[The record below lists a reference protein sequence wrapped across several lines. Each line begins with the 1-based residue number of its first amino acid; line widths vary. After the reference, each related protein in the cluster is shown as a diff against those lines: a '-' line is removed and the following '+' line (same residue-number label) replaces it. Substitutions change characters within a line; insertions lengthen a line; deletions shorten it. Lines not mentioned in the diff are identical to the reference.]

1 MRAVRGLLRVL
12 LLLAVSSSLVA
23 APAFSF
29 NEDDFKE
36 AKKAAD
42 NGDAEAELRVGI
54 MYDTGQGVPQNFTE
68 ALKWYKLSANQG
80 NAIAQN
86 NLGVMYLQGEGVAQ
100 NYFEAA
106 KWIQQSANQDYSKA
120 EMNLGFMYADGSGVR
135 QNSINALGWFRKA
148 AEQGDPAAQR
158 NLGNIYSKEKIVT
171 WDYVEA
177 YKWYTLAAAQGDNEA
192 TKGRDELADK
202 MSPEGIT
209 EAQKRAAAFVPRK
222 RDSEL
227 TSAIGSGTGFFI
239 TRDGY
244 MLTANH
250 VVEDAKKVIVKT
262 KYLALGARVV
272 KVDKTNDIALLK
284 ITGAYPPGALT
295 NEALLQTPDSRLSP
309 VSARFRPFH
318 IVESGAARLGDSIST
333 LGFPNPELQGSAPKF
348 TRGEINSTA
357 GIHDD
362 PHFFQISAPVQ
373 PGNSGGPLL
382 DRSGNVVGIILLTLN
397 DARLFLATGVVPQN
411 VNYALKSDY
420 LLRFLKTVPGLNLN
434 EPATPAGPATPPAP
448 AKPVDSSTSDWVS
461 DAQASIAVVVEF

>member
-1 MRAVRGLLRVL
+1 MRAVRGFLQIL
-12 LLLAVSSSLVA
+12 LLLAMSSSLVA
-23 APAFSF
+23 APVFSF

-42 NGDAEAELRVGI
+42 AGDADAELRLGI
-54 MYDTGQGVPQNFTE
+54 MYDLGQAVPQNFTE

-120 EMNLGFMYADGSGVR
+120 EVNLGFMYAEGNGVR
-135 QNSINALGWFRKA
+135 QNSANAITWFRKA
-148 AEQGDPAAQR
+148 AEQGDPWAER
-158 NLGNIYSKEKIVT
+158 NLGDVYSKGKIVN

-177 YKWYTLAAAQGDNEA
+177 YKWYTLAAALGDTEA

-222 RDSEL
+222 RASEL
-227 TSAIGSGTGFFI
+227 TSAVGSGTGFFI

-250 VVEDAKKVIVKT
+250 VVEDATKVIVKT

-284 ITGAYPPGALT
+284 IIGAYPLGALT

-309 VSARFRPFH
+309 VSAKFRPLH
-318 IVESGAARLGDSIST
+318 IVDSGTARLGDSIST

-348 TRGEINSTA
+348 TRGEVNSTA
-357 GIHDD
+357 GIHDN
-362 PHFFQISAPVQ
+362 PHFFQISAPIQ

-382 DRSGNVVGIILLTLN
+382 DHSGNVVGIIQLTLN
-397 DARLFLATGVVPQN
+397 DARLFFATGLVPQN
-411 VNYALKSDY
+411 VNYALKSEY
-420 LLRFLKTVPGLNLN
+420 LLRFLKSVPGINLN
-434 EPATPAGPATPPAP
+434 EPPPPGGPTIPTGP